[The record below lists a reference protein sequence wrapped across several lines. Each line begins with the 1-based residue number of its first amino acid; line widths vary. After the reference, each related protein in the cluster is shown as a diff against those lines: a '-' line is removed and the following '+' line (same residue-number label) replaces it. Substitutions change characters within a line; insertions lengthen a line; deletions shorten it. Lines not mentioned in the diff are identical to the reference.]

1 MMMGT
6 RLRLGLLAAFVVTVV
21 CDRITKRFATVLL
34 EGTPPRSFL
43 ADSVRI
49 VYVENTGAFLSL
61 GSRLPEAARSAIFIG
76 LNGVVLLVVAI
87 VAIRNR
93 WSGWLG
99 YGAALLVAGGLSN
112 WIDRA
117 MSGYVVDFMN
127 VGIGSLRTGV
137 FNVADMAIM
146 AGVAML
152 IAGELR
158 KGKDTA
164 QQVSS

>member
-1 MMMGT
+1 MKTGT
-6 RLRLGLLAAFVVTVV
+6 LLRLALLATLVATVA
-21 CDRITKRFATVLL
+21 CDRITKRIATALL
-34 EGTPPRSFL
+34 EDTPPRSFL
-43 ADSVRI
+43 ADTVRI
-49 VYVENTGAFLSL
+49 LYVENTGAFLSL
-61 GSRLPEAARSAIFIG
+61 GSRLPASLRTALFTG
-76 LNGVVLLVVAI
+76 VNGVLLIVVAI

-158 KGKDTA
+158 RGKEK
-164 QQVSS
+164 SLS

>member
-1 MMMGT
+1 MMTGT
-6 RLRLGLLAAFVVTVV
+6 RLRLALLATLVTTVV
-21 CDRITKRFATVLL
+21 CDRLTKRIATTVL

-43 ADSVRI
+43 ADTVRI

-61 GSRLPEAARSAIFIG
+61 GSRLPEG
-76 LNGVVLLVVAI
+76 LRNALFVGVNGVVLLAVAI

-137 FNVADMAIM
+137 FNVADTAIM

-152 IAGELR
+152 ITGELR
-158 KGKDTA
+158 RGK
-164 QQVSS
+164 VSSS

>member
-1 MMMGT
+1 MMTGP
-6 RLRLGLLAAFVVTVV
+6 RLRFGLLATFAITVV
-21 CDRITKRFATVLL
+21 CDRITKRFATVFL
-34 EGTPPRSFL
+34 EGAAPRSFL

-61 GSRLPEAARSAIFIG
+61 GSRLPETVRSAIFIG

-99 YGAALLVAGGLSN
+99 YGAALLVAGGFSN

-117 MSGYVVDFMN
+117 TSGYVVDFMN
-127 VGIGSLRTGV
+127 VGIGALRTGV

-158 KGKDTA
+158 KGKEPA
-164 QQVSS
+164 QQLSS

>member
-1 MMMGT
+1 MMTGT
-6 RLRLGLLAAFVVTVV
+6 RLRLGLLATCVATVV
-21 CDRITKRFATVLL
+21 CDRITKRLATAVL
-34 EGTPPRSFL
+34 EGTPARSFL
-43 ADSVRI
+43 ADTVRI

-61 GSRLPEAARSAIFIG
+61 GSRLPENLRSALFIG
-76 LNGVVLLVVAI
+76 LNGIVLLVVAI
-87 VAIRNR
+87 VAIRQR

-152 IAGELR
+152 VVGELHR
-158 KGKDTA
+158 GKA
-164 QQVSS
+164 APLSS